1 VLIPA
6 GLPLDSLSAPIIKPA
21 ARERRISMRKSICN
35 PIFQFSNT
43 MKKFTN
49 TLLPINYIINN
60 KCFIVKSKNLC

>member
-35 PIFQFSNT
+35 PIFQLSNT
-43 MKKFTN
+43 MKKFRK
-49 TLLPINYIINN
+49 YITTY
-60 KCFIVKSKNLC
+60 KLYYKQ